1 MQYILYCI
9 YIAYILYINMHI
21 KFNMHIVCLLL
32 KILINNNIENKKIYK
47 TIKIFQTLKKK

>member
-47 TIKIFQTLKKK
+47 TIKIFQK